1 MPRLFGVIFALCLLT
16 ACNKLSPAQQA
27 QVQLALSVA
36 CNVDG
41 AVVPIAQPVIA
52 GLVPGAAG
60 VVTLDQALVHPAV
73 VQACATL
80 GGAPASVKPVSP
92 S

>member
-1 MPRLFGVIFALCLLT
+1 MPRLFGAIGAACLLT
-16 ACNKLSPAQQA
+16 ACNLTPAQQA

-41 AVVPIAQPVIA
+41 ALVPIAQPVVA
-52 GLVPGAAG
+52 GLVPSAAG
-60 VVTLDQALVHPAV
+60 IVTLDQALVHPAV

-80 GGAPASVKPVSP
+80 GGTPASVKPAT
-92 S
+92 

>member
-1 MPRLFGVIFALCLLT
+1 MQRVFGAIGALCLLA
-16 ACNKLSPAQQA
+16 ACNNLTPAQQA
-27 QVQLALSVA
+27 QVRLALSVA

-41 AVVPIAQPVIA
+41 AVVPIAQPVVA

-60 VVTLDQALVHPAV
+60 IVTLDQALVHPAV
-73 VQACATL
+73 VQACAAV
-80 GGAPASVKPVSP
+80 GGAPASVKAS